1 MLFTYK
7 ARTPEG
13 EITSGTID
21 AASTDMAISSLQRR
35 NLIVVSLEESEKS
48 KPIFQR
54 GIKFFEFVKARDVV
68 ILSRQLSTLFEAK
81 VPVVDAMKV
90 LTSEASNPM
99 LKRTL
104 ATVLDDIQGG
114 VSISQAL
121 SKHPKVFS
129 RFYVSMVR
137 SGEESGKLDE
147 IFSFL
152 AEHLERSYDLSIK
165 ARNALT
171 YPAFVLA
178 AFFTVMILMLVMVI
192 PRLSTILTETGQE
205 MPLYTKAIIGF
216 SEFVRQ
222 YGVFFLVLIAMGV
235 IAILR
240 YIKTDAGKMA
250 FAQFQLSIPVIGEL
264 YQKLY
269 LARMSDN
276 LQTLLAGGVSIVR
289 ALEITADVVGNEV
302 YVAILQDA
310 TSSVKTGSSI
320 SSSLAKYD
328 EIPMLVSQ
336 MIRIGEET
344 GKLDF
349 ILETMAR
356 FYRREV
362 DNAVDNMVNLI
373 EPVMIIL
380 LGLGVGVLVVS
391 ILVPIYNIS
400 TSF

>member
-1 MLFTYK
+1 MLFSYK

-21 AASTDMAISSLQRR
+21 AASSDMAISSLQRR
-35 NLIVVSLEESEKS
+35 NLIVVSLKESEKA
-48 KPIFQR
+48 KPLLQR
-54 GIKFFEFVKARDVV
+54 GIKIFEYVKARDVV

-81 VPVVDAMKV
+81 VPVVDALKV
-90 LTSEASNPM
+90 LTSEATTPVLRRHLSEI
-99 LKRTL
+99 
-104 ATVLDDIQGG
+104 LDDIQGG
-114 VSISQAL
+114 VSISQAF

-129 RFYVSMVR
+129 KFYVSMVR

-147 IFSFL
+147 IFLFL
-152 AEHLERSYDLSIK
+152 ADHLERSYDLAMK

-178 AFFTVMILMLVMVI
+178 AFVGVMILMLVMVV
-192 PRLSTILTETGQE
+192 PRLSTILAETGQE
-205 MPLYTKAIIGF
+205 IPVYTKIIVGI
-216 SEFVRQ
+216 SELVRQ
-222 YGVFFLVLIAMGV
+222 YGVFLLVLFAIGV
-235 IAILR
+235 VMLWR
-240 YIKTDAGKMA
+240 YIKTEAGSMA
-250 FAQFQLSIPVIGEL
+250 LSRAQISVPIIGEL
-264 YQKLY
+264 YRKLY
-269 LARMSDN
+269 LARMADN
-276 LQTLLAGGVSIVR
+276 LQTLLAGGVPIVR
-289 ALEITADVVGNEV
+289 ALEITADVVGNGV
-302 YVAILQDA
+302 YRSILQDA
-310 TSSVKTGSSI
+310 TSSVKSGDSI
-320 SSSLAKYD
+320 SQSLSRYD
-328 EIPMLVSQ
+328 EIPALMSQ

-349 ILETMAR
+349 ILETIAK

-373 EPVMIIL
+373 EPVMIIA